1 MMEDA
6 LFSLADDLPDELE
19 TAVTSGDQSYNNVG
33 DNEGSVSQLQYSEC
47 PQCNKLRQVP
57 YTDVS
62 VCVCVSVCVHIYR
75 GLCRVEKNLNF
86 RQHKEN
92 VLKGTKTSNF
102 RQTM

>member
-57 YTDVS
+57 YTDVC
-62 VCVCVSVCVHIYR
+62 VCVCVFIFIEVCV
-75 GLCRVEKNLNF
+75 GLKR
-86 RQHKEN
+86 
-92 VLKGTKTSNF
+92 T
-102 RQTM
+102 